1 MAPIACSA
9 WNILHPLC
17 DLRTLLRR
25 REASK
30 RVRMPKLT
38 ESFLLH
44 FAANG
49 IQRIQLVMRI
59 NSAQGD
65 CAEVRRLPA

>member
-1 MAPIACSA
+1 MAPIDCSA
-9 WNILHPLC
+9 WSILHPLR

-25 REASK
+25 CEASK

-38 ESFLLH
+38 ESFPLH
-44 FAANG
+44 FAADG
-49 IQRIQLVMRI
+49 IQRIPLVMRI

-65 CAEVRRLPA
+65 CAEVKRLPP